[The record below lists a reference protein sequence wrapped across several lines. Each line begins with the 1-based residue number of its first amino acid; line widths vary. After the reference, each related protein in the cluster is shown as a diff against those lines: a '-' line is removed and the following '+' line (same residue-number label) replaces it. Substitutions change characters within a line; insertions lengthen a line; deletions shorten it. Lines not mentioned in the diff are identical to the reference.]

1 MLQRYLIIL
10 ALLPTAV
17 MADDATLAEQAVLA
31 LPDTMRAAA
40 TVVRFVDGEQVV
52 LRQGNNGM
60 YCRADDPERPGI
72 DIWCYH
78 ESHDAYARRWF
89 ELASK
94 GMTGDAVNA
103 QIVAEI
109 EAETLEWPP
118 LAVNYNLRGPSIDTA
133 LPLTVIYMPYATGAS
148 IGITEERHFDR
159 PWLMY
164 PGTAF
169 AHVMIPGQ

>member
-1 MLQRYLIIL
+1 MPQRYLIL
-10 ALLPTAV
+10 FALLPLAAL
-17 MADDATLAEQAVLA
+17 ADDSALVEEAVLA
-31 LPDTMRAAA
+31 LPESMRGGA
-40 TVVRFVDGEQVV
+40 TVVRFVDGKQEI
-52 LRQGNNGM
+52 LRQGANGIF
-60 YCRADDPERPGI
+60 CRADDPDRPGI

-89 ELASK
+89 ELAAG
-94 GMTGDAVNA
+94 GMSGNAVNE
-103 QIVAEI
+103 QIVEEI
-109 EAETLEWPP
+109 KTETLAWPP

-133 LPLTVIYMPYATGAS
+133 LPLTVIYMPFATGDS

>member
-1 MLQRYLIIL
+1 MPQRYLILL
-10 ALLPTAV
+10 ALLPFAA
-17 MADDATLAEQAVLA
+17 MADDAVLVEQAVLA
-31 LPDTMRAAA
+31 LPDSMRSGA
-40 TVVRFVDGEQVV
+40 TVVRFVDGEQEI
-52 LRQGNNGM
+52 LRQGDNGIF
-60 YCRADDPERPGI
+60 CRADDPDRPGI

-89 ELASK
+89 ELAAG
-94 GMTGDAVNA
+94 GMSGDAVNE
-103 QIVAEI
+103 QIVEEI
-109 EAETLEWPP
+109 EAETLAWPP
-118 LAVNYNLRGPSIDTA
+118 LAVNYNLRGPGIDTA
-133 LPLTVIYMPYATGAS
+133 LPLTVIYMPFATGDS